1 VRTTVNIDEH
11 LLAEAKIRAARG
23 HQSLGEVI
31 DEALRLRFA
40 AVDRPQGR
48 VPLPTF
54 GEPGERM
61 LVDIDDRDAM
71 AEVLGD
77 NSGWGGTGRHDV
89 DR

>member
-1 VRTTVNIDEH
+1 MNIDEH

-40 AVDRPQGR
+40 AVDRPQDR

-54 GEPGERM
+54 GEPGEGM
-61 LVDIDDRDAM
+61 LVDIDDPDAI

-77 NSGWGGTGRHDV
+77 NGKWDGTGRHDV
-89 DR
+89 DC

>member
-1 VRTTVNIDEH
+1 VNIDEH

-31 DEALRLRFA
+31 DDALRLRFA
-40 AVDRPQGR
+40 AVDRPQER

-61 LVDIDDRDAM
+61 LVDLEDRDAI
-71 AEVLGD
+71 AEMLGD
-77 NSGWGGTGRHDV
+77 NAGWDVTERRDV